1 MSDKKKRNDTPQI
14 DNRKAR
20 YDYFIDEEIEAG
32 LVLTGTEVKSLRSGK
47 ASLGDAHAGEMQ
59 GELWL
64 FNCYIAEYEGG
75 NRFNHAPRRPR
86 KLLLQKRQINRLSGL
101 VKIKGCTIVP
111 LRVYFTQKG
120 YVKVMLGVARGKK
133 QHDKRET
140 EKTREWNREKS
151 RLLKQ

>member
-1 MSDKKKRNDTPQI
+1 MTQKKKRNDAPQI

-20 YDYFIDEEIEAG
+20 HDFFIDEEIEAG
-32 LVLTGTEVKSLRSGK
+32 LVLTGTEVKSLREGK
-47 ASLGDAHAGEMQ
+47 ASLGDAHAGEKD

-64 FNCYIAEYEGG
+64 FNSYIAEYTGG

-86 KLLLQKRQINRLSGL
+86 KLLLQKRQINRLAGL

-111 LRVYFTQKG
+111 LRMYFTQKG

-133 QHDKRET
+133 QYDKRET
-140 EKTREWNREKS
+140 EKQRQWDREKE